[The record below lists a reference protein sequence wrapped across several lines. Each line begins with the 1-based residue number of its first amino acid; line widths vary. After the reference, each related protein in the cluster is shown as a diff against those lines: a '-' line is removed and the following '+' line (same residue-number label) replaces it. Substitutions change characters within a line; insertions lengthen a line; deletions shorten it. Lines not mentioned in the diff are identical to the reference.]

1 MAPFWET
8 LTPADLAS
16 WSAHREA
23 GPRRSAHGCVAG
35 PAHVRRPGSAKPPK
49 SQASRTR
56 LSDGPIFS
64 WKAETAGAP

>member
-23 GPRRSAHGCVAG
+23 GPQRSAHGCVAG
-35 PAHVRRPGSAKPPK
+35 PSP
-49 SQASRTR
+49 RT
-56 LSDGPIFS
+56 
-64 WKAETAGAP
+64 